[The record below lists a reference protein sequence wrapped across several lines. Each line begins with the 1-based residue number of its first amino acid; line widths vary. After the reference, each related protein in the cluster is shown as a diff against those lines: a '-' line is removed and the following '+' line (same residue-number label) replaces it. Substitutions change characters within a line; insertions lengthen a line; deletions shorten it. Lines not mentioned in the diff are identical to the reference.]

1 MKIKFLIIA
10 FLISFLLS
18 AQPQL
23 PGLMP
28 YPKSVT
34 TQDGKYRLNA
44 SFNASC
50 IADDKDD
57 ILYASVNRIFQGI
70 NRKTSLYFKQ
80 QYIKPGKEEKT
91 SLKIKVA
98 KKSEMYRGVD
108 ESYSLQVNADGILL
122 EAPNSIGAIRG
133 LETLQQLLEKDNE
146 GFYIPFV
153 QINDAPRYSWRG
165 LMIDVARHFIP
176 IDVIKRNIDAMA
188 TVKMN
193 VLHLH
198 LTDDEG
204 FRIESKLFPKLHEKG
219 SNGQYF
225 TQDQIKDIVAYS
237 RLRGIMVVP
246 EFDLPG
252 HTRAWFAAFPE
263 FASAPGPYEPGPR
276 FNVGLNNDGTINMGA
291 IMSAPSPTLDPT
303 REEVY
308 KFMDKLFG
316 EMASLFPSQYVHIGA
331 DENNG
336 IAWKNNPAIVSYMK
350 QKGIKDV
357 HELQAYFV
365 KRMYGILQKHKK
377 TMVGWEELN
386 TPDLPKDVVVQKW
399 IPDGGFMKSHGK
411 PLDIAAKGNKVL
423 ISTGFYTDLFMPA
436 YVHYQNTNLPG
447 TDHPNIWGGEAAQW
461 TEIADAGNIELRIWP
476 RTGVI
481 AERLWSPATVN
492 NNDNMYER
500 FFQLSKQLDEQGLQH
515 INTYE
520 RGIRRLCNGN
530 EYVELK
536 TLTDALAPVRG
547 YKNLFGRLSNPTRLA
562 NNSSPLVDVGDI
574 ISTDSEL
581 KRLFRKNVARY
592 LDKKDSESEVF
603 LRKQLQLWSANHYQL
618 ANTGMNQSRYANI
631 APHSANL
638 QKLSESGLKAMDKI
652 KAGQSFTAEE
662 MAEYQKLITEA
673 KKPQGDTVLDIVLEI
688 ESLINQKL
696 VPEPKEFPLL

>member
-1 MKIKFLIIA
+1 MKLKFVLIA
-10 FLISFLLS
+10 LLLSCLLS

-28 YPKSVT
+28 YPKSVVVKE
-34 TQDGKYRLNA
+34 GKFRLNA
-44 SFNASC
+44 SFTASC
-50 IADDKDD
+50 SAAANDD
-57 ILYASVNRIFQGI
+57 IVYAATNRIFQGI
-70 NRKTSLYFKQ
+70 NRKTGSYFKQ
-80 QYIKPGKEEKT
+80 QYVRSGSTGKT
-91 SLKIKVA
+91 SLTVKA
-98 KKSEMYRGVD
+98 LMKSEMFRGVD
-108 ESYSLQVNADGILL
+108 ESYTLQVNSEGILVD
-122 EAPNSIGAIRG
+122 ASTSIGAIRG
-133 LETLQQLLEKDNE
+133 LETLQQLLQKDTE
-146 GFYIPFV
+146 GFYIPYV
-153 QINDAPRYSWRG
+153 LINDAPRYSWRG
-165 LMIDVARHFIP
+165 LMIDIARHFIP
-176 IDVIKRNIDAMA
+176 IDVLKRNIDAMA

-225 TQDQIKDIVAYS
+225 TQDQVKDIIAYA

-252 HTRAWFAAFPE
+252 HTRSWFAAFPE

-276 FNVGLNNDGTINMGA
+276 FNIGLNSDGTINMGA
-291 IMSAPSPTLDPT
+291 IMSAPSPTIDPT

-308 KFMDKLFG
+308 KFLEKFFG

-336 IAWKNNPAIVSYMK
+336 VAWKNNPAIVSYMK

-357 HELQAYFV
+357 HDLQAYFV

-411 PLDIAAKGNKVL
+411 PLDIAAKGNPVL

-436 YVHYQNTNLPG
+436 YVHYQNPNLPG

-476 RTGVI
+476 RAGAI

-492 NNDNMYER
+492 NNDNMYDR

-520 RGIRRLCNGN
+520 RGLRRISNGN
-530 EYVELK
+530 EYPELK
-536 TLTDALAPVRG
+536 NLADVLAPVRG

-562 NNSSPLVDVGDI
+562 NNSTPLVDVGDI
-574 ISTDSEL
+574 ISTDSEI
-581 KRLFRKNVARY
+581 KRSFRKYVAGY
-592 LDKKDSESEVF
+592 LGKKDTDSEVY
-603 LRKQLQLWSANHYQL
+603 LRKQLQVWATNHDQL
-618 ANTGMNQSRYANI
+618 VEAGMSQSRYANL

-638 QKLSESGLKAMDKI
+638 QKLAAAGLRAIEKI
-652 KAGQSFTAEE
+652 KAGLSFTPEE
-662 MAEYQKLITEA
+662 LAEYQKLIAEA
-673 KKPQGDTVLDIVLEI
+673 KKPQGDTVLDVVLEI
-688 ESLINQKL
+688 ESLIIQKL